1 MGGITIDDHSL
12 LLSYHRYIEDTPP
25 RQDRAGLRKLR
36 TARVLEPGMVLTN
49 EPGCYFIDVLLDAA
63 LLDPIQGPHF
73 NVDVLSR

>member
-1 MGGITIDDHSL
+1 MISLSLSL
-12 LLSYHRYIEDTPP
+12 LLSYHRYIENTPP

-63 LLDPIQGPHF
+63 LLDPIHGPHF